1 MKIQLIKLLTT
12 IIIFGSL
19 SGEAKA
25 ESWLSGL
32 ASNIESNSPATYDSQ
47 GGTYYSGGG
56 YKFAVE
62 SGNIKMFSAR
72 APSIKAGSNGIDID
86 WGGFK
91 HVDGDDIIKFMK
103 QVVSNSTG
111 YAFNLAMQTLCPQ
124 CTDLMNTLGEAAN
137 MLNSM
142 DLDLYEVA
150 KSAVDRGGDLVSAAA
165 TNIGV
170 ASGLTDSF
178 NDSMKVVNTS
188 VKALKDAVKSIVGDI
203 CLDEVVATG
212 SFECPKTFF
221 IGDATFLQTIFS
233 RSSRLQNLKMA
244 VGNTN
249 PEAHTSGLINL
260 VRAFTGDIILD
271 IKEGGEGDEGS
282 VAVVYY
288 PSLHAN
294 STADMQKAINYWIVG
309 EKNKNPK
316 ELQSNGYK
324 FDAINTEIEFEGRD
338 RDNKKP
344 KDSKID
350 SFVGISI
357 TKIDSI
363 ETKFM
368 TTRSALDAS
377 ELEFLSTFK
386 SPIYKIL
393 NTTSANTDLFNGF
406 IENFKILAG
415 VQLAYET
422 ISLITQE
429 MLVHL
434 SLLET
439 EVKKYKLIN
448 NDAGFKEGIDS
459 MRKILREMSE
469 YSYSLYADAFDAYN
483 ERNRTLDSL
492 EITTK
497 NMQAQ
502 LNRHPVISASS
513 SALGVGK

>member
-19 SGEAKA
+19 SSQANAG
-25 ESWLSGL
+25 WLSGL
-32 ASNIESNSPATYDSQ
+32 ASSIESNSPATYDTQ

-62 SGNIKMFSAR
+62 SGNLKMFSAS
-72 APSIKAGSNGIDID
+72 APSIKAGCNGIDID

-91 HVDGDDIIKFMK
+91 HVNGDDIIKFMK

-137 MLNSM
+137 TLNSM
-142 DLDLYEVA
+142 DLDSCNVA
-150 KSAVDRGGDLVSAAA
+150 KTAVNMGGDLVSAAA
-165 TNIGV
+165 TNMGV
-170 ASGLTDSF
+170 TSGLTDSF
-178 NDSMKVVNTS
+178 NDGLKKVNTGM
-188 VKALKDAVKSIVGDI
+188 KDLMQGIKDAVDDI
-203 CLDEVVATG
+203 CLEDVVTTS
-212 SFECPKTFF
+212 SFKCPKTFF
-221 IGDATFLQTIFS
+221 VGDATFLQTIFS
-233 RSSRLQNLKMA
+233 RSKRFENLGMA
-244 VGNTN
+244 EGGDDPTK
-249 PEAHTSGLINL
+249 HISGLITI
-260 VRAFTGDIILD
+260 VRSFTGDIILD
-271 IKEGGEGDEGS
+271 IKEGDDGGEGS
-282 VAVVYY
+282 VDIVYF
-288 PSLHAN
+288 SSVRAN
-294 STADMQKAINYWIVG
+294 SIEDMQKAINYWIAG
-309 EKNKNPK
+309 DENLDPK
-316 ELQSNGYK
+316 KLKDKAFK
-324 FDAINTEIEFEGRD
+324 FDESNIEINFNGRD
-338 RDNKKP
+338 HENKVAP
-344 KDSKID
+344 NKIE
-350 SFVGISI
+350 SFVGTSI
-357 TKIDSI
+357 KNINGI
-363 ETKFM
+363 EINFNS
-368 TTRSALDAS
+368 RHALNEDQ
-377 ELEFLSTFK
+377 LNFLSTFK

-393 NTTSANTDLFNGF
+393 NTTSANPQLFKSF

-439 EVKKYKLIN
+439 EIKKYKLIN
-448 NDAGFKEGIDS
+448 NEASFKEGIDS

-483 ERNRTLDSL
+483 DRNRTLDSL

>member
-19 SGEAKA
+19 SSQANAG
-25 ESWLSGL
+25 WLSGL
-32 ASNIESNSPATYDSQ
+32 ASSIESNSPATYDTQ

-62 SGNIKMFSAR
+62 SGNLKMFSAS
-72 APSIKAGSNGIDID
+72 APSIKAGCNGIDID

-91 HVDGDDIIKFMK
+91 HVNGDDIIKFMK

-142 DLDLYEVA
+142 DLDSCNVA
-150 KSAVDRGGDLVSAAA
+150 KAAVNMGGDLVSAAA
-165 TNIGV
+165 TNMGV
-170 ASGLTDSF
+170 TSGLTDSF
-178 NDSMKVVNTS
+178 NDGLKKVNTGM
-188 VKALKDAVKSIVGDI
+188 KDLMKGIEDAVDSI
-203 CLDEVVATG
+203 CLADVVTTS

-221 IGDATFLQTIFS
+221 MGNATFLQTIFS
-233 RSSRLQNLKMA
+233 RSSRLQHLKMA
-244 VGNTN
+244 VDSEN
-249 PEAHTSGLINL
+249 PIDQTSGLINL
-260 VRAFTGDIILD
+260 VRAFTGDITLQ
-271 IKEGGEGDEGS
+271 KTEGKGDKEGS
-282 VAVVYY
+282 VSVVYY

-294 STADMQKAINYWIVG
+294 STTDMQKAINYWITG

-316 ELQSNGYK
+316 DLQEIGYK
-324 FDAINTEIEFEGRD
+324 FDEVKTTIEFVGK
-338 RDNKKP
+338 DNGNGSL
-344 KDSKID
+344 DYITE

-357 TKIDSI
+357 KNINAI
-363 ETKFM
+363 ETKFN
-368 TTRSALDAS
+368 TRNSL
-377 ELEFLSTFK
+377 ETPQLEFLSTFK

-393 NTTSANTDLFNGF
+393 NTTSANPQLFKSF

-439 EVKKYKLIN
+439 EIKKYKLIN
-448 NDAGFKEGIDS
+448 NDKEFKVGIDS